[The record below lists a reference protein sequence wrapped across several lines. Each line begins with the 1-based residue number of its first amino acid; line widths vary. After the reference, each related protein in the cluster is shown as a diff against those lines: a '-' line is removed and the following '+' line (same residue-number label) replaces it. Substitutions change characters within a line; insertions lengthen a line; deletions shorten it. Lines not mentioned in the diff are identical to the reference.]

1 MIALL
6 LGCLLSQPLSR
17 KQNNRKRNAE
27 NLLIDNFRALGL
39 HVGIHLSILRVVL
52 KCFLS
57 RKKPENILIVQ
68 FQREWSLKIK
78 VAWVLSSITGRRGC
92 WRCVLILGNGR
103 ECGNVC
109 SLCFD
114 FQAYGG
120 TYQSIE
126 NAGVSNL
133 IEIHHKQYLI
143 LKYLEVKFLDTSV
156 FQPSCQVSEYEIKC
170 Y

>member
-27 NLLIDNFRALGL
+27 ILLIDNFSALGL

-68 FQREWSLKIK
+68 F
-78 VAWVLSSITGRRGC
+78 
-92 WRCVLILGNGR
+92 
-103 ECGNVC
+103 
-109 SLCFD
+109 
-114 FQAYGG
+114 
-120 TYQSIE
+120 
-126 NAGVSNL
+126 
-133 IEIHHKQYLI
+133 
-143 LKYLEVKFLDTSV
+143 
-156 FQPSCQVSEYEIKC
+156 
-170 Y
+170 